1 MPELV
6 IETAENMQA
15 LGEEIA
21 GKLKDKDVI
30 LLTGDMGAG
39 KSELA
44 RGIARGLG
52 IVGPIPSPSFTILN
66 LYDSG
71 RLVLNHFDWYRIED
85 SQELY
90 LAGLDEFIGNEGVT
104 LIEWHERAKELLPD
118 TYLEIIIKQL
128 GDGCRTVEFKPCGN
142 FRPFSI

>member
-71 RLVLNHFDWYRIED
+71 APCFANHFDWYRIED

-90 LAGLDEFIGNEGVT
+90 L
-104 LIEWHERAKELLPD
+104 R
-118 TYLEIIIKQL
+118 
-128 GDGCRTVEFKPCGN
+128 
-142 FRPFSI
+142 S

>member
-15 LGEEIA
+15 LVEEIA
-21 GKLKDKDVI
+21 GKLIDKDVI

-52 IVGPIPSPSFTILN
+52 IAGPIPSPSFTILN
-66 LYDSG
+66 LYDGG

-128 GDGCRTVEFKPCGN
+128 DDGCRTVEFKPCGN

>member
-104 LIEWHERAKELLPD
+104 LIEWHERAPELLSD

-128 GDGCRTVEFKPCGN
+128 DDGCRTVEFRSCGN

>member
-15 LGEEIA
+15 LGEKIA

-30 LLTGDMGAG
+30 LLTGNMGAG

-52 IVGPIPSPSFTILN
+52 IAGPIPSPSFTILN
-66 LYDSG
+66 LYDGG

-128 GDGCRTVEFKPCGN
+128 DDGCRTVEFKPCGN

>member
-21 GKLKDKDVI
+21 GKLIDKDVI

-52 IVGPIPSPSFTILN
+52 IAGPIPSPSFTILN
-66 LYDSG
+66 LYDGG

-128 GDGCRTVEFKPCGN
+128 DDGCRTVEFKPCGN